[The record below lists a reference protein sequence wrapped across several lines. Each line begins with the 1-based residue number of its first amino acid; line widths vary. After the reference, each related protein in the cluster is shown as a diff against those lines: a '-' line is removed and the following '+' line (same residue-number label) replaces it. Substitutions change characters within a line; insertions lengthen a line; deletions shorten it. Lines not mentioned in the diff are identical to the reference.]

1 MSFDFFLFEY
11 CNSGKCYNMNGSIE
25 KHYLMH
31 SYPTGRM
38 PAKSSA
44 KSRALKSRYMGM
56 TEKERCR
63 ANKYRRWIKQLIC
76 IQAVDQPGGRDEI
89 TEELEDLTVF
99 LILLYLRTTRRT
111 CIPKTNPIDDERIIS
126 TDTIPSQI

>member
-1 MSFDFFLFEY
+1 
-11 CNSGKCYNMNGSIE
+11 
-25 KHYLMH
+25 
-31 SYPTGRM
+31 M

-89 TEELEDLTVF
+89 TEELEDLTVL